1 MADVK
6 VISIGALGANALWG
20 EKSPVRTGHATTTLI
35 SAGKAKILIDPG
47 LPGSAIIAR
56 LAERANLTP
65 DAITHVFLTSFH
77 PDVRRGLSAFPN
89 AQWLMSEMEREALGV
104 PLASRLRDEMGR
116 ENADQELIAMLK
128 GDVELLAKCQPAP
141 DSLADGVDL
150 FPMPGVTP
158 GMCGVLVP
166 DQKHTTLIT
175 GDAIVTLEHMERG
188 IMTTGAIDIRAAQ
201 ESFKEAIEI
210 ADLMVL
216 GRDNMVVNPTK
227 RLF

>member
-1 MADVK
+1 MAEVK
-6 VISIGALGANALWG
+6 VISIGALAANAMWG
-20 EKSPVRTGHATTTLI
+20 EKSAVRTGHATTTLI
-35 SAGKAKILIDPG
+35 VAAKARILIDPG
-47 LPGSAIIAR
+47 LPGPAIAAR
-56 LAERANLTP
+56 LAERANLAP
-65 DAITHVFLTSFH
+65 ESITHVFLTSFH
-77 PDVRRGLSAFPN
+77 PDTRRGLSAFPK

-116 ENADQELIAMLK
+116 ENADEELIAMLK
-128 GDVELLAKCQPAP
+128 ADVELLARFQPAP
-141 DSLADGVDL
+141 DSLAEGVDL

-158 GMCGVLVP
+158 GMCAVLVP

-175 GDAIVTLEHMERG
+175 GDAIPTLEHMERG
-188 IMTTGAIDIRAAQ
+188 VMTTGAIDIRAAQ
-201 ESFKEAIEI
+201 ESFKEAVEI